1 MDKEFLKEVNDCYL
15 GFYVNLDASG
25 IDNEDENLSADDFD
39 HVEYYIKD
47 NKLYSWNTKELFD
60 LSELDDSW
68 WKENEASQFEC
79 FLAEVINYVIQ
90 NELIGSDEF
99 LNLVDD
105 NRILLVLLKN
115 SEDDIIEEVSEW
127 DINEWVD

>member
-1 MDKEFLKEVNDCYL
+1 M
-15 GFYVNLDASG
+15 GFYINLDASG
-25 IDNEDENLSADDFD
+25 IDNEDGQLSADDFD
-39 HVEYYIKD
+39 QVEYYIKD

-90 NELIGSDEF
+90 NKLIGSDEF
-99 LNLVDD
+99 LNLIDD

-115 SEDDIIEEVSEW
+115 SEDDIIEEVTEW
-127 DINEWVD
+127 DIAEWVD